1 MRITDEML
9 YAAAEEAAER
19 YLDTLPGRMDCAHQ
33 FSPAF
38 EEKMRFLLP
47 RRKRKKLWK
56 RIILLAAV
64 VALLGTAV
72 HANQPEDYRVRAA
85 AREGILTYS
94 ARPQEDVVPQRFH
107 RITFGWI
114 PEGYS
119 LWRESELEEAAVYSS
134 VSYWKEGEAGR
145 GHLSLCQWMG
155 QEYSETLMGDYRWES
170 VTVRGSEG
178 IFIDAAGDSRS
189 YTLLWAEGPYVLQ
202 LTADAGLD
210 RETFFKIAEDLAW

>member
-9 YAAAEEAAER
+9 YQAAPEAAER
-19 YLDTLPGRMDCAHQ
+19 YLSTLPDQADCGHT

-38 EEKMRFLLP
+38 EEKMGFLIP
-47 RRKRKKLWK
+47 RRKKRKLWK
-56 RIILLAAV
+56 RIVLLAAV
-64 VALLGTAV
+64 VAVLGTAV
-72 HANQPEDYRVRAA
+72 YADQPEDYHVRAT

-94 ARPQEDVVPQRFH
+94 ARPQEDVVPQKFH

-114 PEGYS
+114 PEGYT
-119 LWRESELEEAAVYSS
+119 LWRESVLEEDTVYSS
-134 VSYWKEGEAGR
+134 VSYWKESEAGR

-155 QEYSETLMGDYRWES
+155 KEYSETLMGDYRWEG
-170 VTVRGSEG
+170 VTVRDNEG
-178 IFIDAAGDSRS
+178 IFIDAAGDRLS

>member
-9 YAAAEEAAER
+9 YQAAPEAAER
-19 YLDTLPGRMDCAHQ
+19 YLSTLPDRADCGHA

-38 EEKMRFLLP
+38 EEKMGFLIP
-47 RRKRKKLWK
+47 RRKKRKFWK
-56 RIILLAAV
+56 RIVLLAAV

-72 HANQPEDYRVRAA
+72 YADQPEDYRVRAT

-94 ARPQEDVVPQRFH
+94 ARPQEDVVPQQFH

-114 PEGYS
+114 PEGYT
-119 LWRESELEEAAVYSS
+119 LWRESELEEDTVYSS
-134 VSYWKEGEAGR
+134 ISYWKEGEASR

-155 QEYSETLMGDYRWES
+155 QEYSETLMGDYRWEG
-170 VTVRGSEG
+170 VTVRSSEG
-178 IFIDAAGDSRS
+178 IFIDAAGDRRS

-210 RETFFKIAEDLAW
+210 RETFFKIVENLAW

>member
-9 YAAAEEAAER
+9 YRAAPVAAER
-19 YLDTLPGRMDCAHQ
+19 YLNTLPGREDCVHA
-33 FSPAF
+33 FSPDF
-38 EEKMRFLLP
+38 EERMRLLLP
-47 RRKRKKLWK
+47 RRKKNLWK
-56 RIILLAAV
+56 RVLLLAAV
-64 VALLGTAV
+64 VAVLGTAV
-72 HANQPEDYRVRAA
+72 YADQPEDYHVRAT

-94 ARPQEDVVPQRFH
+94 ARPQEDVVPQKFH
-107 RITFGWI
+107 RITFRWI
-114 PEGYS
+114 PEGYT
-119 LWRESELEEAAVYSS
+119 LRRESELEEDTVYSS

-155 QEYSETLMGDYRWES
+155 REYSETLMGDYRWEG

-178 IFIDAAGDSRS
+178 IFIDAAGDRLS